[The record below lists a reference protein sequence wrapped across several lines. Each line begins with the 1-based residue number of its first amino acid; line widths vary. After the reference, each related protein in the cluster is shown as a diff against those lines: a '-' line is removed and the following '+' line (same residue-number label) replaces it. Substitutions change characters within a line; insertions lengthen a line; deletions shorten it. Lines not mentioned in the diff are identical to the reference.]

1 MAAIDQQQGFT
12 IGDDEDEQPVV
23 TTPVPVVTP
32 LVDPKVATL
41 LELFPDSSADIIS
54 IVLEHS
60 NGDLQSA
67 SDTLLAMND
76 TSYTAPD
83 HTQLDADAAY
93 ARSLVDTERPH
104 VNNPPLAYQPYTR
117 RARTQPNSNTS
128 DPRGYNPQGEREETR
143 SRDELDQLSEGFS
156 KLAEQGSKLAEQGK
170 KTLGSFFSR
179 VKEQINKLDEGGPT
193 SNVNTMGGTGPSNS
207 GWTPPSAL
215 PNPMRRRAA
224 SPASDHAPDAR
235 ILSRVDESSL
245 PKIPSD
251 SALPPLPTETVQKS
265 VRLATPPPSEPRVS
279 TPEGPKKD
287 FSKIGLLPRQSVSL
301 LDQSA
306 SKGGAHES
314 DDEEYT
320 RSPFD
325 DEDS

>member
-1 MAAIDQQQGFT
+1 
-12 IGDDEDEQPVV
+12 
-23 TTPVPVVTP
+23 
-32 LVDPKVATL
+32 
-41 LELFPDSSADIIS
+41 
-54 IVLEHS
+54 
-60 NGDLQSA
+60 
-67 SDTLLAMND
+67 
-76 TSYTAPD
+76 
-83 HTQLDADAAY
+83 
-93 ARSLVDTERPH
+93 
-104 VNNPPLAYQPYTR
+104 
-117 RARTQPNSNTS
+117 
-128 DPRGYNPQGEREETR
+128 
-143 SRDELDQLSEGFS
+143 
-156 KLAEQGSKLAEQGK
+156 
-170 KTLGSFFSR
+170 
-179 VKEQINKLDEGGPT
+179 
-193 SNVNTMGGTGPSNS
+193 
-207 GWTPPSAL
+207 
-215 PNPMRRRAA
+215 MRRRAA

-245 PKIPSD
+245 PKIPSGRFHSYKSVSFSLHLYCSD

-287 FSKIGLLPRQSVSL
+287 FCEVLSRYSLRTFQSKPFLIFAAKIGLLPRQSVSL